1 MVFSVSY
8 DTPTEKVKEILNRIA
23 NAHPAVLKE
32 KPINIRMSV
41 QNASSLDFIFR
52 VWVKKEDYWTAKFD
66 FTEIVKDEFDANN
79 IEIPYQ
85 KIDIYRK

>member
-1 MVFSVSY
+1 MLIQ
-8 DTPTEKVKEILNRIA
+8 T
-23 NAHPAVLKE
+23 VLKE

-66 FTEIVKDEFDANN
+66 FTEIVKTEFDANN